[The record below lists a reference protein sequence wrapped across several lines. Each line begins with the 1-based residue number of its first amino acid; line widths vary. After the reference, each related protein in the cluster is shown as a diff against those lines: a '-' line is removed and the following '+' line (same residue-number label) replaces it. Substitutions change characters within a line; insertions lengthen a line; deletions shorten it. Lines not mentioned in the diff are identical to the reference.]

1 MVSAHV
7 LDARDF
13 SRHWLEDELFPLAE
27 RLGQFGSAD
36 WAGALAGRRMFCL
49 FYEPSLRTIASFKS
63 AMQLQGGR
71 ADDLEP
77 FRQPQSP
84 ATESLEDVV
93 LTLNQLQY
101 DLIVLRY
108 SDEGGSQ
115 RAARVSRIPVV
126 NAGDGQGQH
135 PTQAMLDLFTI
146 RQELG
151 RLDDLHVALVGDL
164 TFERSTNSL
173 LFMLSK
179 FDRIKL
185 SLVSPEMLRVRQHVR
200 DFLNEAGV
208 EFDEITD
215 LRTVA
220 SKVDVIYITKA
231 HTARLD
237 LSLRYGSGSE
247 SHNHV
252 SAEVVADLPD
262 SSIVMHPLPR
272 GEELPA
278 EYDSDQRF
286 VHFKQVRN
294 GLLVRMA
301 LLRMLLS

>member
-1 MVSAHV
+1 MVPAHV

-13 SRHWLEDELFPLAE
+13 SRQWIEGELFPLAE
-27 RLGQFGSAD
+27 ELGHPGSAD
-36 WAGALAGRRMFCL
+36 WAVALAGRRMFCL

-63 AMQLQGGR
+63 AMQLQGGV

-93 LTLNQLQY
+93 LTLNQLRY

-115 RAARVSRIPVV
+115 RAAQVSSIPVI

-146 RQELG
+146 KQELG

-179 FDRIKL
+179 LDGIRL
-185 SLVSPEMLRVRQHVR
+185 SLVSPEMLRIRQHVR
-200 DFLNEAGV
+200 DFLDQAGV

-220 SKVDVIYITKA
+220 SDVDVVYITKA

-237 LSLRYGSGSE
+237 LSLRYGSGGE
-247 SHNHV
+247 SHNRV
-252 SAEVVADLPD
+252 SDEVVAALPD
-262 SSIVMHPLPR
+262 GSIVMHPLPR

-278 EYDSDQRF
+278 EYDSDRRF
-286 VHFKQVRN
+286 VQFKQVRN
-294 GLLVRMA
+294 GLLIRMA
-301 LLRMLLS
+301 LLRMLLI

>member
-1 MVSAHV
+1 MALAHV

-13 SRHWLEDELFPLAE
+13 SRQWLEDELFPLAE
-27 RLGQFGSAD
+27 QLGRLQPD
-36 WAGALAGRRMFCL
+36 VWAGSLAGRRMFCL
-49 FYEPSLRTIASFKS
+49 FYEPSLRTVASFKS
-63 AMQLQGGR
+63 AMQLQGGL

-84 ATESLEDVV
+84 ATESLEDVI
-93 LTLNQLQY
+93 LTVNELQY

-115 RAARVSRIPVV
+115 RAARVSRVPVI

-146 RQELG
+146 RRELG
-151 RLDDLHVALVGDL
+151 RLDNLHVALVGDL

-173 LFMLSK
+173 LFLLSK
-179 FDRIKL
+179 LDRIKV
-185 SLVSPEMLRVRQHVR
+185 SLVSPEMLRIRQHVR
-200 DFLNEAGV
+200 DFLNEA
-208 EFDEITD
+208 ETDFEEITD
-215 LRTVA
+215 LRTIA
-220 SKVDVIYITKA
+220 SRVNVIYVTKA

-237 LSLRYGSGSE
+237 LSLRYGSGGE
-247 SHNHV
+247 SHSQV
-252 SAEVVADLPD
+252 SEEVVASLPAG
-262 SSIVMHPLPR
+262 SIVMHPLPR

-278 EYDSDQRF
+278 KYDSDHRF
-286 VHFKQVRN
+286 VHFKQVHN
-294 GLLVRMA
+294 GLLIRMA